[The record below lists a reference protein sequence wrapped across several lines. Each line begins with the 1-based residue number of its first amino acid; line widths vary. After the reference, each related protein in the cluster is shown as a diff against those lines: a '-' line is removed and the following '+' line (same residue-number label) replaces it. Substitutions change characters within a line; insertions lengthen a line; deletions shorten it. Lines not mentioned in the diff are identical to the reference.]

1 MPIPDHGG
9 RHHDRRISVGGVQL
23 LLRNRGSYRV
33 EKEVPIR
40 HQTLIRLFAVA
51 DVFVLPL
58 LAAPAS
64 AQEISELPVTL
75 PEAAGP
81 GSALT
86 VTAGDVEEGPPGI
99 VREGASG
106 TMASPF
112 WSSGSRPSRAKGHPR
127 HDRRPRRP
135 RPDSRWKRLR
145 VSATAIGWGKTIR
158 EFPADRGCR
167 SGSEA
172 VD

>member
-1 MPIPDHGG
+1 MRLAIT
-9 RHHDRRISVGGVQL
+9 IAVSLSAASNSLAQSV
-23 LLRNRGSYRV
+23 SYRL
-33 EKEVPIR
+33 KRRFPIR
-40 HQTLIRLFAVA
+40 HETLIRR
-51 DVFVLPL
+51 LPRPMSSSS
-58 LAAPAS
+58 APPPRPPRRGNQRDARH
-64 AQEISELPVTL
+64 L

-86 VTAGDVEEGPPGI
+86 VTAGDVEEGAPGI

-112 WSSGSRPSRAKGHPR
+112 WSSGFRPSRAKGHPR
-127 HDRRPRRP
+127 HDRGRVA

-145 VSATAIGWGKTIR
+145 VSATAIGWGNTSIR